1 MLRRPGLS
9 TVLLAGGLVL
19 LVLTVAFALR
29 GAGEGD
35 EDAASPP
42 TASDAGEQATP
53 PPEDPTL
60 PPADGPLPTGA
71 TALAEQLTAVTR
83 RLRTAIEGYT
93 EAEAQVRLGPSEEI
107 ELLALR
113 QQRIYFRLSPRD
125 ALGDLTVDLLS
136 DDVRAEGRN
145 TVAARRALRRLAQEA
160 PPPQDIQTVLPE
172 APGQLRRYYNVA
184 EQRTGVSAE
193 LLTAVNFVESAFGRL
208 RAEGP
213 DGARGPMQLT
223 PAEWEA
229 FGMGG
234 NIDASRDSIM
244 AAAGLLADAGAP
256 GDARAALITLRGSED
271 YASAVLQHA
280 SAIERDPRHFYA
292 LYSWQLFVADGE
304 GGVERVT
311 GPGRR

>member
-19 LVLTVAFALR
+19 LVLAVAFGLR
-29 GAGEGD
+29 SIGDGD
-35 EDAASPP
+35 EDAANPS
-42 TASDAGEQATP
+42 TGSDAGEQATP
-53 PPEDPTL
+53 PPDDPSL
-60 PPADGPLPTGA
+60 PPADGELPTGA
-71 TALAEQLTAVTR
+71 TALAEQLAAVTR

-93 EAEAQVRLGPSEEI
+93 ESEAQVRLGPSEEI

-113 QQRIYFRLSPRD
+113 QQRIYFRLSPRE
-125 ALGDLTVDLLS
+125 ALGDLTVDVLP

-145 TVAARRALRRLAQEA
+145 TLAARRALRRVAQDE
-160 PPPQDIQTVLPE
+160 PPPRNVEAVLPE
-172 APGQLRRYYNVA
+172 APGQLRRYYNTA

-193 LLTAVNFVESAFGRL
+193 LLAAVNFVESAFGRL

-223 PAEWEA
+223 PREWEA

-234 NIDASRDSIM
+234 DIDSPRDSIM
-244 AAAGLLADAGAP
+244 AAARLLADAGAP
-256 GDARAALITLRGSED
+256 GDARAALTALGGSED

-304 GGVERVT
+304 GGIERIT